1 MKRGYIMGKT
11 SMRKRIAVLILLATG
26 SVVVFARNDRLESVY
41 DRFIER
47 FADENPAWKT
57 DITLRADVNKPP
69 AGPYKL
75 HYNDSLGYYTYR
87 AKHWTEL
94 DDYERFALKNDPRLP
109 HFIREHALALRGGQF
124 GSAGNE
130 AQPDLLS
137 GKTPRAAEVTDQ
149 MNGLLRQEGQNTW
162 GYRFEPE
169 DLLNTKPLRLV
180 ELPQ

>member
-1 MKRGYIMGKT
+1 MEQT
-11 SMRKRIAVLILLATG
+11 SMRKRIAILILALAG
-26 SVVVFARNDRLESVY
+26 GLVAFARNNTLESVY

-57 DITLRADVNKPP
+57 DITLRANLSKPP
-69 AGPYKL
+69 VPPYRL
-75 HYNDSLGYYTYR
+75 HYNDSLGYYTFR
-87 AKHWTEL
+87 PKHWAEL
-94 DDYERFALKNDPRLP
+94 NDYERFALKNDPRLA
-109 HFIREHALALRGGQF
+109 HFIREHASALRGELSLA
-124 GSAGNE
+124 SA
-130 AQPDLLS
+130 
-137 GKTPRAAEVTDQ
+137 KTPRAADTVEDSQ